1 MQPDDIIRKKS
12 WQQLT
17 NTEKELLQSL
27 VTTEQ
32 EYDLL
37 RNIMLVSLQEM
48 ETIPAIEL
56 RVGELLQKQL
66 PRSTSR
72 NRLIQFGYYA
82 AASILIVIFV
92 TWLIVRNT
100 QDKTRVIAVI
110 PTVEKSIVTNTKK
123 TTAKEVKPAIT
134 STQKHS
140 EKKTVP
146 GKRPV
151 QKKTQPEINTCIASD
166 TMMLALV
173 TEVY

>member
-1 MQPDDIIRKKS
+1 MQPDDIIRQKS

-48 ETIPAIEL
+48 ETIPVIDP

-66 PRSTSR
+66 PKGPDR
-72 NRLIQFGYYA
+72 NRVIQFGYYA
-82 AASILIVIFV
+82 AASILIVILA

-100 QDKTRVIAVI
+100 QDKTGTVAVI
-110 PTVEKSIVTNTKK
+110 PPAQKPIITNTKK
-123 TTAKEVKPAIT
+123 EPGAAIRPAIT
-134 STQKHS
+134 SIQRDS
-140 EKKTVP
+140 EKKTVSR
-146 GKRPV
+146 KLPV